1 MELISKSPE
10 QTMALGRKLGEL
22 MSSGN
27 VICVYGNLGAGKTYF
42 AKGLALGLGISEHV
56 TSPTFTIINEYEG
69 RIPFYHVDAYR
80 LTEEEEAYELGL
92 EEYLYGRGVTLIE
105 WPERVNSLLPD
116 EYLQLFISLS
126 NEGDDV
132 RVLEFQ
138 AKGQSYEKLIKELED
153 RVCFRD

>member
-10 QTMALGRKLGEL
+10 QTMALGCQLGDL
-22 MSSGN
+22 MSPGN

-42 AKGLALGLGISEHV
+42 AKGLAQGLGVSEYV

-105 WPERVNSLLPD
+105 WPDRVNSLLPN
-116 EYLQLFISLS
+116 EYLQVSIGSS
-126 NEGDDV
+126 DEGDDF
-132 RVLEFQ
+132 RVLEFRG
-138 AKGQSYEKLIKELED
+138 KGQSYEKLVKELKD

>member
-22 MSSGN
+22 MSPGN

-42 AKGLALGLGISEHV
+42 AKGLALGLGVSEHV

-80 LTEEEEAYELGL
+80 LTEEEEAFELGL

-105 WPERVNSLLPD
+105 WPERVNSLLPN
-116 EYLQLFISLS
+116 EYLQLVISLS

-132 RVLEFQ
+132 RVLDFQ

-153 RVCFRD
+153 RVCFRN